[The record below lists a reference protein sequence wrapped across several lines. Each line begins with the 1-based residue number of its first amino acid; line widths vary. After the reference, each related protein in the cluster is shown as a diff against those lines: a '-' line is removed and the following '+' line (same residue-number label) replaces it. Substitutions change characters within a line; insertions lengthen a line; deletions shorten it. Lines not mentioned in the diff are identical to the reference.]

1 MLLRV
6 FWIIRYLYS
15 DFTEFICLESGLVE
29 VCIIDD
35 NALDIRFCCYLAAQ
49 TKIQLSENRVGYT
62 SPIDVAVV
70 HETIEDILI
79 LFIMVDMLFIALL
92 ASWLAKYSW
101 ISPIIYLFLFMGKG
115 NLYLRLAILIK

>member
-101 ISPIIYLFLFMGKG
+101 ISPIISLLSGKSSG
-115 NLYLRLAILIK
+115 LLL